1 VASGV
6 TFRLVPGLSARDR
19 AATLAVLENAQWVYA
34 LGRYP
39 KKQVLDDEIDV
50 RMLRD
55 RIGAMRKAAQD
66 LSPAQRKK
74 IDVPW
79 ARLEDDPDE
88 TPDMLWTVAKKVT
101 PKVLAEMRPLVSD
114 TPEAAFLI
122 TPEPK
127 KTAAKKTPKRTGP
140 TKARTRGKIGGKNPR
155 HRR

>member
-1 VASGV
+1 MASGV

-39 KKQVLDDEIDV
+39 KKQVLADEIDV
-50 RMLRD
+50 KMLRD
-55 RIGAMRKAAQD
+55 RIGAMRKAAQE